1 MNQDQKKEKSAKEAY
16 KLIEPSIRRDS
27 VIGIGT
33 GSTTN
38 YFIEELNQARLDI
51 KGVVCSSEASAELID
66 NVYQVLSLNEVH
78 SIDFYVDGADEFNDR
93 KELIKGGGGAL
104 TREKILASCSE
115 TFICIVDESKFT
127 NLLGS
132 FPLPIEVLEIA
143 RSAISRELMKMGG
156 KPIFRN
162 GFTTDNGHQIIDI
175 HNLPMEVPYELEEK
189 INNLPGVVENGIFSK
204 RKADVILSATD
215 YEIKE
220 IRSEL
225 KDKAEDYRKKFVELA
240 VELDDEVMEQY
251 LEGNEPDVNSLKACI
266 RKGTL
271 KGNLFYERSESSKNY
286 YTNYAN
292 TKKRVNNK
300 YFNFCDI

>member
-175 HNLPMEVPYELEEK
+175 HNLPMKVPYELEEK

-204 RKADVILSATD
+204 RKADIILSATD
-215 YEIKE
+215 TEIKE
-220 IRSEL
+220 IR
-225 KDKAEDYRKKFVELA
+225 
-240 VELDDEVMEQY
+240 
-251 LEGNEPDVNSLKACI
+251 
-266 RKGTL
+266 
-271 KGNLFYERSESSKNY
+271 
-286 YTNYAN
+286 
-292 TKKRVNNK
+292 
-300 YFNFCDI
+300 

>member
-104 TREKILASCSE
+104 TREKILASCSD

-204 RKADVILSATD
+204 RKADIILSATD
-215 YEIKE
+215 SEIKE
-220 IRSEL
+220 IR
-225 KDKAEDYRKKFVELA
+225 
-240 VELDDEVMEQY
+240 
-251 LEGNEPDVNSLKACI
+251 
-266 RKGTL
+266 
-271 KGNLFYERSESSKNY
+271 
-286 YTNYAN
+286 
-292 TKKRVNNK
+292 
-300 YFNFCDI
+300 

>member
-38 YFIEELNQARLDI
+38 YFIEELNQAKLDI

-104 TREKILASCSE
+104 TREKILASCSD

-204 RKADVILSATD
+204 RKADIILSATD
-215 YEIKE
+215 SEIKE
-220 IRSEL
+220 IR
-225 KDKAEDYRKKFVELA
+225 
-240 VELDDEVMEQY
+240 
-251 LEGNEPDVNSLKACI
+251 
-266 RKGTL
+266 
-271 KGNLFYERSESSKNY
+271 
-286 YTNYAN
+286 
-292 TKKRVNNK
+292 
-300 YFNFCDI
+300 